1 MRQPG
6 DGDTGHSLAS
16 APAWGSRTG
25 PLQGQRPQTS
35 RVTPGPSSP
44 DSHSRL
50 PLDAGRSPG
59 TEAKASS
66 RVLLPNPH
74 YPTGRIGSRTPG
86 GARNLSKAAQLQG
99 TTARTN
105 QAHQTPNSSPPGRR
119 DRPRGAER
127 GWGAARHREPRDDP
141 RPPVSGQPSPAPG
154 PVTQG
159 RRGWVWEVGG

>member
-66 RVLLPNPH
+66 RVLLANPH

-86 GARNLSKAAQLQG
+86 GARNLSKAAQL
-99 TTARTN
+99 
-105 QAHQTPNSSPPGRR
+105 
-119 DRPRGAER
+119 
-127 GWGAARHREPRDDP
+127 
-141 RPPVSGQPSPAPG
+141 
-154 PVTQG
+154 
-159 RRGWVWEVGG
+159 

>member
-25 PLQGQRPQTS
+25 PLLGQRPQTS

-66 RVLLPNPH
+66 WVLLPNPH

-86 GARNLSKAAQLQG
+86 GARNLSKASQLQG

-119 DRPRGAER
+119 DRPRGTAR